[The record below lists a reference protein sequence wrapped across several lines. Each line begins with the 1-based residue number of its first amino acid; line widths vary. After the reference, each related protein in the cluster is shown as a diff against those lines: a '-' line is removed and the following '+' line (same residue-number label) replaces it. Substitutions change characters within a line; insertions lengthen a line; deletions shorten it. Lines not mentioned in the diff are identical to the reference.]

1 VSDHTPVDEDAKTL
15 PFAEAEPGATG
26 LELLLAMALKWG
38 QESGAGLVRAL
49 AVLTSEPAR
58 VLGTALGTLQASTGQ
73 LVEGGAA
80 DVCVF
85 DPAAEWVVT
94 SGALRSQ
101 GKHTPFSGYEV
112 PGRVRWTIAA
122 GQLAFERRDR
132 D

>member
-1 VSDHTPVDEDAKTL
+1 
-15 PFAEAEPGATG
+15 
-26 LELLLAMALKWG
+26 
-38 QESGAGLVRAL
+38 
-49 AVLTSEPAR
+49 
-58 VLGTALGTLQASTGQ
+58 
-73 LVEGGAA
+73 
-80 DVCVF
+80 VCVF